1 MKISKVEIT
10 NFRLFKDQITLDLNA
25 PDGTNSG
32 SGLTVLVGEN
42 GCGKSTVLDALSY
55 ALLSYKS
62 EGFSIEDINDVNSA
76 VTINLLSVNSFS
88 VKGSMPKNE
97 FLAKGFH
104 FHGCV
109 RNRSQSA
116 YLSSMVTSD
125 TLFIPTNPSKPGKG
139 SPDLR
144 VSVNNPFSGPRF
156 NENDVIYL
164 DKNRTFQTKTGTYNS
179 TRFDRLM
186 EDLAYQYVKSLDND
200 VPNVNEYFNTIFANV
215 HQSFLSSAMSKF
227 KDMTGINIVLP
238 IIDNWEPFKNAY
250 FAERKENNL
259 QIPLARMGSG
269 YEMLFSLVYS
279 YELSKQAK
287 KQLIVLIDEPE
298 IHMHP
303 NMQRTFAEFILEASK
318 EAQIV
323 MTTHSPL
330 LIKHVMNC
338 PNTKVLICKK
348 DSTPSIMDVEARVL
362 PYISANEVNYLAFQ
376 LPTFEFHNELYGYLQ
391 TVASEEDIKNE
402 KESNFDNWLVSKGMI
417 QDKQWIRI
425 LNGEPQPSRNY
436 TKQTFIRNSIHHP
449 ENRKNEPFD
458 AVLLK
463 QSIDEMVGII
473 KSLCVS
479 DIS

>member
-1 MKISKVEIT
+1 MKISKVDIT
-10 NFRLFKDQITLDLNA
+10 NFRLFKDQIKLNLNI
-25 PDGTNSG
+25 PDTTNPG

-42 GCGKSTVLDALSY
+42 GCGKSTILDAVSY

-62 EGFSIEDINDVNSA
+62 EGFSAEDINDSQSDVE
-76 VTINLLSVNSFS
+76 INIFS
-88 VKGSMPKNE
+88 EEPFKVKGSMPNTN
-97 FLAKGFH
+97 FYAKGFR
-104 FHGCV
+104 FYG
-109 RNRSQSA
+109 RIRSRSQSS

-125 TLFIPTNPSKPGKG
+125 MFFISTDSTKPNPN

-186 EDLAYQYVKSLDND
+186 EDFAYQYVKSVNYE
-200 VPNVNEYFNTIFANV
+200 VPDVNEYLKGV
-215 HQSFLSSAMSKF
+215 SGRVQHSFLASAINSF
-227 KDMTGINIVLP
+227 KEMTGVQIRVPLM
-238 IIDNWEPFKNAY
+238 DSWAPFKNAY

-259 QIPLARMGSG
+259 LIPLAKMGSG

-303 NMQRTFAEFILEASK
+303 NMQKAFVDFILEASK

-330 LIKHVMNC
+330 LIKQVMGC

-348 DSTPSIMDVEARVL
+348 DPTPSILNVEARVL
-362 PYISANEVNYLAFQ
+362 PYVSANEVNYLAFQ
-376 LPTFEFHNELYGYLQ
+376 LPTSEFHNELYGYLQ
-391 TVASEEDIKNE
+391 TVASEEDINNE
-402 KESNFDNWLVSKGMI
+402 KERNFDNWLVGKGI
-417 QDKQWIRI
+417 NQDKQWIRI
-425 LNGEPQPSRNY
+425 SNGKLQPSQNY
-436 TKQTFIRNSIHHP
+436 TKQTFIRNTIHHP
-449 ENRKNEPFD
+449 ENRNNETFD
-458 AVLLK
+458 AMLLE
-463 QSIDEMVGII
+463 QSINEMIGII
-473 KSLCVS
+473 KSLYPS
-479 DIS
+479 ETS